1 VTERCQRSWFFH
13 DLSFQERSW
22 FTLPTPA
29 PIARAASTRANTK
42 SSLWSGSECG
52 ARRACR

>member
-1 VTERCQRSWFFH
+1 MAERCQESWFFH

-29 PIARAASTRANTK
+29 PIARAASTRADK
-42 SSLWSGSECG
+42 ESSQWLGS
-52 ARRACR
+52 